1 MYNARINSEFKKE
14 VNISNGLSSG
24 LLSYD
29 EVSLLLYGLT
39 YHYVG
44 GKTFFKDIDQSQIFA
59 SIDQS
64 SQIDLL
70 SPEELLGPIDN
81 NIDILDIVKALTLAV
96 ERALNASNSNKIS
109 HSITGGFDSRIL
121 LSIFKKLDVDMHCY
135 TYGNPMA
142 IDCLIGKE
150 LASMFHL
157 EHQVHDIHFDKDSFS
172 RAAEESIRLGESLC
186 SLHRAHRIEAIK
198 RESVYA
204 DTMLIGTMGGEFVKG
219 ANNDDYIVSNF
230 VYEYAEKGDL
240 DTIHKYMKIRGLKQ
254 NDELAR
260 EVKKVMDEQSYIK
273 DKDNMELNAL
283 MEIAAKLH
291 HGQNL
296 IQYSKFIPN
305 VHTPYCDSEYLKV
318 LFSSK
323 YNFLHRRKTQNV
335 KQYKLNNPRFGSMMQ
350 QYLNKDLAKI
360 PYANGFSAHEY
371 LVSPY
376 YAALKAKYRKSK
388 LKTPPTFPLGKWME
402 EYVVDKLKEIRDS
415 GSFVCDYYDIPAMMK
430 ELEQLNLPQTE
441 RFWLKYTCP
450 IQMYLTQKIYGV
462 ES

>member
-1 MYNARINSEFKKE
+1 MNNLTIKPDLNMAANNN
-14 VNISNGLSSG
+14 NILHSKTLTC
-24 LLSYD
+24 D
-29 EVSLLLYGLT
+29 KVSLILYGLT

-44 GKTFFKDIDQSQIFA
+44 GKTLFKDIKQNQLIASYDQFG
-59 SIDQS
+59 
-64 SQIDLL
+64 QIDLP
-70 SPEELLGPIDN
+70 SAEELLKPVN
-81 NIDILDIVKALTLAV
+81 NSIDIPDLAKALTSAI
-96 ERALNASNSNKIS
+96 EKALNASNSNKIS

-121 LSIFKKLDVDMHCY
+121 FSILKKLDVDIHGY
-135 TYGNPMA
+135 TYGDPMA

-157 EHQVHDIHFDKDSFS
+157 EHQVHDIRFDKDSFS
-172 RAAEESIRLGESLC
+172 KAAEESIRLGESIC

-219 ANNDDYIVSNF
+219 ANHDDYIVSDF

-260 EVKKVMDEQSYIK
+260 EVKKVMDKQSYVK
-273 DKDNMELNAL
+273 DKDNIELNAL

-323 YNFLHRRKTQNV
+323 YNFLHRRKTQNQ

-350 QYLNKDLAKI
+350 QHLNKDLAKI
-360 PYANGFSAHEY
+360 PYANGFSAQEY

-376 YAALKAKYRKSK
+376 YAALKAKYIKNGLS
-388 LKTPPTFPLGKWME
+388 
-402 EYVVDKLKEIRDS
+402 
-415 GSFVCDYYDIPAMMK
+415 
-430 ELEQLNLPQTE
+430 
-441 RFWLKYTCP
+441 RF
-450 IQMYLTQKIYGV
+450 
-462 ES
+462 